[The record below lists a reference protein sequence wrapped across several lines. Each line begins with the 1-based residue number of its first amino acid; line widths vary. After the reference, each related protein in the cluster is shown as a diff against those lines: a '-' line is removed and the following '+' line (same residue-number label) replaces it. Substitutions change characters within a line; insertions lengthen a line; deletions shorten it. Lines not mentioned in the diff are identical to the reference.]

1 MEQVVGV
8 LKIGTGRCCSLI
20 TVADDSTCFSVQ
32 LFCRPKEK
40 IIKKKKLKEKNYP
53 SLNWRARRQWYGLS
67 LKKDG
72 RGTCLSQAACASLEL
87 VLRLLNGPWC
97 AELNTVMRS

>member
-40 IIKKKKLKEKNYP
+40 IIKKKKTEGKKLSFIKLACPEAVVWPELEKGRKGNMSVTGCLCFFGVGAEIIKW
-53 SLNWRARRQWYGLS
+53 SLVCR
-67 LKKDG
+67 
-72 RGTCLSQAACASLEL
+72 T
-87 VLRLLNGPWC
+87 
-97 AELNTVMRS
+97 